1 MKLSEKLKEEMMDL
15 CTKHKAHPDKVN
27 QKIDELD
34 INIDDIDD
42 YLNKQIEID
51 KNTLVMLDENITN
64 NDKLQTIFET
74 TIASLIFYQAKLK

>member
-1 MKLSEKLKEEMMDL
+1 MKSSEKLKEEMMDL
-15 CTKHKAHPDKVN
+15 CTKHKAHPGKVN